1 MNHMISIEEALMAND
16 KVIGACVLVFVILS
30 FVAWAFIVRRERRVK
45 KLIRRAVAKAQKEAL
60 SQCHDKALDNFMHWM
75 DCRIELKKTQAELQ
89 EIRRKYNT
97 LHAAAEGCPGVT
109 AAKIEN

>member
-16 KVIGACVLVFVILS
+16 KVIGVCVLVLVILS
-30 FVAWAFIVRRERRVK
+30 FVAWALIVRWKRRVK

-89 EIRRKYNT
+89 ELRRKYNT

>member
-30 FVAWAFIVRRERRVK
+30 FVAWALIVRRERRVK

-89 EIRRKYNT
+89 ELRRKYNT

>member
-30 FVAWAFIVRRERRVK
+30 FVAWALIVRRERRVK
-45 KLIRRAVAKAQKEAL
+45 KLIRRAVAKAKKEAL

-89 EIRRKYNT
+89 ELRRKYNT

>member
-16 KVIGACVLVFVILS
+16 KVIGACVLVLVILS
-30 FVAWAFIVRRERRVK
+30 FVAWALIVRRERRVK
-45 KLIRRAVAKAQKEAL
+45 KMIRRAVAKAQKEAL

-89 EIRRKYNT
+89 ELRRKYNT